1 MRMTKAFIQTQK
13 EIPQGAEIPSHILM
27 IRAALIRKLAAGAY
41 TYLPLGLKV
50 LNKVEAIV
58 REEMNKAGAL
68 EVLLPAMQPAE
79 LWEKSGRIAALGEDM
94 VSFVD
99 RHGKKTIL
107 GPTHEEVITDL
118 VAGEVKSYKQLPVT
132 LYQIQTKFRDEIR
145 PRFGVIRSRE
155 FIMKDAYS
163 FDRDED
169 GLNESYK
176 KMYDAYCKI
185 FERCGLDYIAVEADP
200 GIMGGNIS
208 HEFMV
213 PSPNGEDI
221 IAICKKCGYA
231 ASLATMDCISRREEG
246 PGSSL
251 DFARDKRV
259 QGQEKSKEVDT
270 PGVSTIEKVSGLL
283 KKMPRELVKTLI
295 YKADGKPIAVLLR
308 GDHELNEAKLK
319 RFIGCNVLE
328 MADAESILKL
338 TRGPVGFT
346 GPIGLK
352 GMTIIA
358 DNGVKGLQNFVVGAN
373 KKDKHILNVNFE
385 KDFKVEKWGDIRTA
399 TEQDPCPKCGAKI
412 EVEHAIEVG
421 HTFKLGTKYSKPM
434 GAKFLDENGKEK
446 ICIMGCYGIGVN
458 RIIATCI
465 EKSND
470 KDGIIWPMSL
480 APYHVAIMPLNVGH
494 KESMDIAERLYKEL
508 MSLNIEVILD
518 DRPESAGVKFKDA
531 DLIGFPIQIIIGEK
545 TLAKNKIELK
555 IRKNKTTELVSESE
569 IKEKIKDLISSC

>member
-1 MRMTKAFIQTQK
+1 MRMSKAFIQTQK
-13 EIPQGAEIPSHILM
+13 EVPQGAEIPSHILM
-27 IRAALIRKLAAGAY
+27 IRAGLIRKLAAGAY

-58 REEMNKAGAL
+58 REEMDRAGAL
-68 EVLLPAMQPAE
+68 EVLLPAIQPVE
-79 LWEKSGRIAALGEDM
+79 LWEKSGRITALGEDM
-94 VSFVD
+94 VSFTD

-118 VAGEVKSYKQLPVT
+118 VAGEVKSYKQLPLT

-145 PRFGVIRSRE
+145 PRFGVMRSRE

-163 FDRDED
+163 FDRDEK

-176 KMYDAYCKI
+176 KMYDAYCRI

-231 ASLATMDCISRREEG
+231 ASLATMDCISAMEDSG
-246 PGSSL
+246 KQPAGS
-251 DFARDKRV
+251 KKP
-259 QGQEKSKEVDT
+259 EEVDT

-283 KKMPRELVKTLI
+283 KKMPRELMKTLI
-295 YKADGKPIAVLLR
+295 YKADGKPVVVLLR

-338 TRGPVGFT
+338 TGGPVGFT
-346 GPIGLK
+346 GPVGLK
-352 GMTIIA
+352 EMAIIA
-358 DNGVKGLQNFVVGAN
+358 DNAIKGLHDFVVGAN

-385 KDFKVEKWGDIRTA
+385 KDFRVEKWGDIRMA
-399 TEQDPCPKCGAKI
+399 TEQDPCPKCDAKI

-434 GAKFLDENGKEK
+434 GAKFLDEDGKEK
-446 ICIMGCYGIGVN
+446 PCIMGCYGIGVN

-465 EKSND
+465 EKSHD
-470 KDGIIWPMSL
+470 KDGIIWPFSL
-480 APYHVAIMPLNVGH
+480 APYHVIILPLNTAH
-494 KESMDIAERLYKEL
+494 KETMDIAERLYAEL
-508 MSLNIEVILD
+508 MGLKIEVIID
-518 DRPESAGVKFKDA
+518 DRSESAGIKFKDA
-531 DLIGFPIQIIIGEK
+531 DLIGIPIHVVIGEK
-545 TLAKNKIELK
+545 NLKNGKIELK
-555 IRKNKTTELVSESE
+555 TRKDKKTELLDPKDAVKRVQE
-569 IKEKIKDLISSC
+569 ILKR